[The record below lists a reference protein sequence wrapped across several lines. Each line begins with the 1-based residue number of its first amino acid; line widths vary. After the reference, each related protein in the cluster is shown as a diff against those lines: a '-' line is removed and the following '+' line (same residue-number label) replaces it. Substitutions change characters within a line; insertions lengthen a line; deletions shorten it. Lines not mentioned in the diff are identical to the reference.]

1 MTTARTATPSTARAI
16 NDRLALDLLLERG
29 PLTASDLR
37 ALTGL
42 SRPTVADLLE
52 RLQRSGLVAHAGESA
67 ALRRGPNARLYG
79 LVADRAHLAGID
91 IRASGV
97 SLVVADLTGRTL
109 GTATIAAS
117 LPAVSAAPVVDGEES
132 SGSGDAEAME
142 SAGCSCGSGGASR
155 SGGGGASGLGGSG
168 GGGASVVTT
177 DGDLLVERTV
187 EALLAT
193 AAEAGAGELHTVAVG
208 APGLVDPATGT
219 LNNSGKLPEWHTK
232 LLAALRSRPGT
243 EVILENEVNL
253 AGIAE
258 HRIGAAKD
266 RRDFAL
272 IWLGHGVGASVILDG
287 RLRRGASGG
296 TGEIGFLPVPG
307 TMGLPDSRKCDGGFH
322 STVSSAAICEL
333 AGRHGLKVEPDT
345 EEGTGAGAE
354 PGVGAGDREP
364 AAGAVVRRAVES
376 GADDFLD
383 ELALRIAVGASAI
396 CVVLDPGCVVLG
408 GEIGQAGGP
417 ELASR
422 VERHLSR
429 LSPLATEVRAGTA
442 GGGAVLA
449 GAVLTAGDAV
459 RRELFGGD

>member
-37 ALTGL
+37 TLTGL

-91 IRASGV
+91 IRSSGV

-109 GTATIAAS
+109 GTATITAFDPAPGLGDAS
-117 LPAVSAAPVVDGEES
+117 GAPTADGVPVVEGTGGVDGVD
-132 SGSGDAEAME
+132 GA
-142 SAGCSCGSGGASR
+142 CGGPETGT
-155 SGGGGASGLGGSG
+155 L
-168 GGGASVVTT
+168 

-219 LNNSGKLPEWHTK
+219 LNNSGKLPEWHSK
-232 LLAALRSRPGT
+232 LLAALRARPGT

-258 HRIGAAKD
+258 HRIGAARG

-272 IWLGHGVGASVILDG
+272 IWLGHGVGASVVLDG

-307 TMGLPDSRKCDGGFH
+307 TIGLPESTKCDGGFH
-322 STVSSAAICEL
+322 SMVSSAAICEL
-333 AGRHGLKVEPDT
+333 AARHGLTTEPGADA
-345 EEGTGAGAE
+345 GAVGAAGAGAGAVGAA
-354 PGVGAGDREP
+354 GVGEQEP
-364 AAGAVVRRAVES
+364 AAAAVVRQAVED
-376 GADDFLD
+376 GADGFLD

-396 CVVLDPGCVVLG
+396 CVVLDPGCLVLG

-417 ELASR
+417 ELAGR
-422 VERHLSR
+422 VERHLTR

-449 GAVLTAGDAV
+449 GAVLTAGDAA